1 MKSLI
6 YKIAAIFG
14 VIFTIFQLG
23 KRNGK
28 TALKN
33 EINENNLKNVKTA
46 QQNNKVNLN
55 LSRDDLIDK
64 LSK

>member
-33 EINENNLKNVKTA
+33 EINENNLKNVKIA
-46 QQNNKVNLN
+46 QQNNKVNFN
-55 LSRDDLIDK
+55 LDRDQLIDK